1 MSKRTSKAEKRDIIL
16 AIFHE
21 SRGADR
27 VWILKDLEK
36 AAKCVC
42 EASVLVRISHTLRLA
57 RRKARRRCLTHS
69 AARTASAS
77 VRTHALRSGA

>member
-42 EASVLVRISHTLRLA
+42 ERPALERVSLTLRA
-57 RRKARRRCLTHS
+57 GR
-69 AARTASAS
+69 
-77 VRTHALRSGA
+77 HA

>member
-1 MSKRTSKAEKRDIIL
+1 MSKRTTKAEKRDIIL

-36 AAKCVC
+36 AAKYVWV
-42 EASVLVRISHTLRLA
+42 A
-57 RRKARRRCLTHS
+57 
-69 AARTASAS
+69 
-77 VRTHALRSGA
+77 HACCGTCGTPPRGP